1 MPVTLDPKRKA
12 LGRGLE
18 TLLPTRKPSP
28 AATAPAPAPLPSSH
42 EGAALELDITRIDP
56 NPYQTRSAYDEA
68 ALTELANSIQ
78 ASGVI
83 QPVIVRPHGDGRY
96 HLIAGER
103 RWMASQRI
111 GKTTIPAIVKHVS
124 PEKAMEMT
132 IVENLQREDL
142 NPMEQARAYERLGRE
157 FSLTQEEMARR
168 TGKER
173 ASVAN
178 FLRLLKLPEP
188 VQQKLAGG
196 EISFGHAK
204 VLLMLDS
211 PESITKAAQKVV
223 QLSMSVRQS
232 EKFVHG
238 ILHPEDKVKS
248 EKPERIVD
256 PNVREAERNLQ
267 SKLGVKVQIDDRGG
281 KGKITLEYASLEDF
295 DRVLEILA

>member
-1 MPVTLDPKRKA
+1 MPIAIDPKRKA

-18 TLLPTRKPSP
+18 TLLPTKKPATVPSLQ
-28 AATAPAPAPLPSSH
+28 AAAAPAPQDGIA
-42 EGAALELDITRIDP
+42 ELDVSLIDP
-56 NPYQTRSAYDEA
+56 NPYQTRAAYGESALA
-68 ALTELANSIQ
+68 ELAASIQ

-83 QPVIVRPHGDGRY
+83 QPIIVRPHGEGRF
-96 HLIAGER
+96 HVIAGER
-103 RWMASQRI
+103 RWMASQRL
-111 GKTTIPAIVKHVS
+111 GKPTIPAVIRHVG

-188 VQQKLAGG
+188 VQQKVAGG
-196 EISFGHAK
+196 ELTFGHAK

-211 PESITKAAQKVV
+211 PEAISKASQKVM
-223 QLSMSVRQS
+223 QLSMSVRQT
-232 EKFVHG
+232 EKFIHG
-238 ILHPEDKVKS
+238 ILHPEDKPAAT
-248 EKPERIVD
+248 KPERPVD
-256 PNVREAERNLQ
+256 PNVREAERTLQ
-267 SKLGVKVQIDDRGG
+267 SKLGVRVQIDDRGG
-281 KGKITLEYASLEDF
+281 RGKITLEYASLEDF
-295 DRVLEILA
+295 DRLLEALG

>member
-1 MPVTLDPKRKA
+1 MPIAIDPKRKA
-12 LGRGLE
+12 LERGLE
-18 TLLPTRKPSP
+18 TLLPTKKPATIPSVH
-28 AATAPAPAPLPSSH
+28 AA
-42 EGAALELDITRIDP
+42 AALAPQDGIAELDVTLIDP
-56 NPYQTRSAYDEA
+56 NPHLTRAAYDES
-68 ALTELANSIQ
+68 ALAELAASIQ

-83 QPVIVRPHGDGRY
+83 QPIIVRPHGEGRF
-96 HLIAGER
+96 HVIAGER
-103 RWMASQRI
+103 RWMASKRL
-111 GKTTIPAIVKHVS
+111 GKPTIPAVIRHVS

-188 VQQKLAGG
+188 VQQKVAGG
-196 EISFGHAK
+196 ELTFGHAK

-211 PESITKAAQKVV
+211 PEAISKASQKVM
-223 QLSMSVRQS
+223 QLSMSVRQT
-232 EKFVHG
+232 EKFIHG
-238 ILHPEDKVKS
+238 ILHPEDKPAATKH
-248 EKPERIVD
+248 ERPVD
-256 PNVREAERNLQ
+256 PNVREAERTLQ

-281 KGKITLEYASLEDF
+281 RGKITLEYASPEDF
-295 DRVLEILA
+295 DRLLEALG